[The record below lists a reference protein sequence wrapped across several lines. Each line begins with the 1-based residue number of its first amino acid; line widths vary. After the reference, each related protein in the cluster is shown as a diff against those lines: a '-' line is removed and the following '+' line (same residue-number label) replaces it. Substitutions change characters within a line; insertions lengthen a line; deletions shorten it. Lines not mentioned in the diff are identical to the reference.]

1 MLNGK
6 YYFCFGLV
14 DKIMSEQGF
23 RAIYSE
29 FLSLHEDVKQK
40 KKNVL
45 KKKAK

>member
-1 MLNGK
+1 
-6 YYFCFGLV
+6 
-14 DKIMSEQGF
+14 MSEQGF

-40 KKNVL
+40 KKKNVL